1 MGKLGIV
8 VGMLSE
14 ARIAQRAGC
23 AVAVGGGGPLGA
35 RRMAERL
42 VADGARM
49 LVSFGLAAGL
59 DPAIPAGT
67 ALLPKAVLC
76 RDRLHPCDP
85 DMLSALHGAGEPVD
99 LILAGDRII
108 ATAREKA
115 RLWQET
121 RAAALDLES
130 GMVAEVAEAEGVP
143 FAVVRAVCD
152 PAGRDLP
159 RAAVEALN
167 ESGGINSRAM
177 ALNLLRRPSD
187 IFGLIMLGRDAAR
200 ARRALI
206 RGAESLGAFAAGD
219 AHLRRGLGL

>member
-1 MGKLGIV
+1 MRKLGIV

-14 ARIAQRAGC
+14 AQIAQRAGC

-42 VADGARM
+42 VEDGARM
-49 LVSFGLAAGL
+49 LVSFGLAGGL

-67 ALLPKAVLC
+67 ALLPRAVLC
-76 RDRLHPCDP
+76 GNRLHICDP
-85 DMLSALHGAGEPVD
+85 DMVSALQGLGEPAD
-99 LILAGDRII
+99 LILAGETII

-115 RLWQET
+115 RLRRET
-121 RAAALDLES
+121 GAAALDLES

-143 FAVVRAVCD
+143 FAVLRAVCD

-159 RAAVEALN
+159 RAAVQAQN
-167 ESGGINSRAM
+167 DSGGIRPGAM
-177 ALNLLRRPSD
+177 AVNLLRRPLD
-187 IFGLIMLGRDAAR
+187 IFGLIALGRDATR

-206 RGAESLGAFAAGD
+206 RGAEGLGAFAAGD
-219 AHLRRGLGL
+219 THLGGGLGL